1 MDNHKLAVKLG
12 KDLHHFGI
20 RIPYSAAMAMIDSGW
35 YYDPEK
41 NSKLKPAEERR
52 MISIT
57 LNDNP
62 LPDVRINIMNRMRNE
77 H

>member
-1 MDNHKLAVKLG
+1 MDTHGLTLKLG
-12 KDLHHFGI
+12 KDLHHFGVD
-20 RIPYSAAMAMIDSGW
+20 IPYSAAMAMIESGW
-35 YYDPEK
+35 CYDPEK

-52 MISIT
+52 VISIT

-62 LPDVRINIMNRMRNE
+62 LPDMRINIMNRMRNE